1 VTVNFM
7 KSEVIVPRL
16 GSSDESDEVEIV
28 HWAKKVGDQIRKGE
42 PLVEVETDKV
52 TVEIEAPGSGTL
64 KAIFIQEGERTRSGA
79 VVGLIEGET

>member
-1 VTVNFM
+1 M

-28 HWAKKVGDQIRKGE
+28 RWAKKVGEQVRKGE

-52 TVEIEAPGSGTL
+52 TVEIEAPGSGTVQ
-64 KAIFIQEGERTRSGA
+64 AIFIQEGERARFGT